1 MLYQCHRQSAAYD
14 YNSYN
19 NSLIIV
25 GGELCKGTIWC
36 QNYTDN
42 TLISND
48 GGRSFREL
56 APMPA
61 SLKGHCAV
69 FLDNNTLMVIGG
81 YRFPLSYADT
91 YMLDISTNSWSSG
104 PSLTTVRSYHT
115 CNLVTNC
122 AGKRQVVVVGG
133 VSTGV
138 TDYTNSV
145 EIYDVDSETWS
156 AGNYAFYF
164 ICWIIN

>member
-1 MLYQCHRQSAAYD
+1 
-14 YNSYN
+14 
-19 NSLIIV
+19 
-25 GGELCKGTIWC
+25 
-36 QNYTDN
+36 
-42 TLISND
+42 
-48 GGRSFREL
+48 
-56 APMPA
+56 MPA
-61 SLKGHCAV
+61 LLKGHCAV

-81 YRFPLSYADT
+81 YRFPISYADT

-122 AGKRQVVVVGG
+122 AGKKQVVVVGG
-133 VSTGV
+133 VTTGV

-156 AGNYAFYF
+156 AGNYVFYF
-164 ICWIIN
+164 ICWIIKSENLFVLGNDYPFEVYEHGSAYYNDSFVVIGGYTSDATAINSIYL